1 MYFKELIAIGAAIGT
16 LMSTLSGLITDYS
29 DMVRVAEAMNSVYE
43 EPMDFLRS
51 TPEDFEFT
59 AECQY
64 FEDSTV
70 YEYSGSITDKEVI
83 SKIWKGL
90 NTIEATATTAKD
102 FFDNSGDTDF
112 TLTLKNKEN
121 GKQLSI
127 YDTTLGF
134 GTYYDPENNDSCYK
148 YSICFRSGGE
158 YRYYTDISYMNELR
172 LTVTDYLVK
181 NGKLD
186 SKKTIGNPRSEIT
199 DKEYPKE
206 FINLIETRSYFSDKY
221 YFYGI
226 FIDCYGN
233 IYDFDLTDTDHSL
246 WNEDELLLETLYYDF
261 YYKNKPVAHIDNPK
275 DILEIWDYTDMIDEA
290 SKTSEK
296 ASGSADMGQHSLIAV
311 RGDSELIEIFSEG
324 DWNRSLEDNYAK
336 KIRDSYKNLGYN
348 EY

>member
-1 MYFKELIAIGAAIGT
+1 MYFKEIIAIGAAIGT
-16 LMSTLSGLITDYS
+16 LITTLSGYITDYS
-29 DMVRVAEAMNSVYE
+29 DMARVARAMNSVYE

-51 TPEDFEFT
+51 GPEDFEFT

-64 FEDSTV
+64 FENSTV
-70 YEYSGSITDKEVI
+70 YEYSGSITDKQVI
-83 SKIWKGL
+83 EKIWQEL
-90 NTIEATATTAKD
+90 NTIEATATAAKD

-148 YSICFRSGGE
+148 YSICFKSGSE

-186 SKKTIGNPRSEIT
+186 SKKAVGNTRLEIT

-206 FINLIETRSYFSDKY
+206 FINIIETRSYFSDKY

-233 IYDFDLTDTDHSL
+233 IYSFDLTDVDHDL
-246 WNEDELLLETLYYDF
+246 WNNDELLLETLYYDF
-261 YYKNKPVAHIDNPK
+261 YYKNKPVARIDNPN
-275 DILEIWDYTDMIDEA
+275 DILEIWDYTDMIDET

-311 RGDSELIEIFSEG
+311 RGDSELIEIYSEG
-324 DWNRSLEDNYAK
+324 DWNRRLEDNYAE
-336 KIRDSYKNLGYN
+336 KIKECYKNLGYN